1 MQGSQSGGSLPGF
14 SSPKKAIL
22 LHLKREPGASLSAVA
37 LALGTSRTAALRHL
51 AVLESDGFVMRAYQR
66 GRRGRP
72 RATFRLTP
80 HSQRLFPEAYTQ
92 LSLHALAFI
101 ERGQGREGV
110 VRMLE
115 ERAQELRSKH
125 QPRFSGKDLR
135 GRAIE
140 LTRIR
145 DQEGYM
151 AGLSQNGRSTFVLVE
166 NNCPILAIAQKYGEA
181 CEIER
186 RLFRNLLH
194 AEVGVSHRVVAGD
207 PVCRFLVKKVDSL
220 PPP

>member
-1 MQGSQSGGSLPGF
+1 MPASHSDGGPPGF
-14 SSPKKAIL
+14 SSSKKAIL
-22 LHLKREPGASLSAVA
+22 LLLKRNPGATLSVIAQS
-37 LALGTSRTAALRHL
+37 LGTSRTAALRHL
-51 AVLESDGFVMRAYQR
+51 ATLESDGFVSRAYQR

-72 RATFRLTP
+72 RATFCLTP
-80 HSQRLFPEAYTQ
+80 PTRRLFPEAYTQ

-101 ERGQGREGV
+101 ERGQGRDGV

-125 QPRFSGKDLR
+125 QPRLAGKDLR

-166 NNCPILAIAQKYGEA
+166 NNCPILAIAQRYGEA
-181 CEIER
+181 CEVER
-186 RLFRNLLH
+186 RLFRDLLH

-207 PVCRFLVKKVDSL
+207 PVCRFLVKKVDSPPL
-220 PPP
+220 P